1 MADDEVELDE
11 LEHHLLEDNAQDDE
25 VEDDVSGIFC
35 SLSLVINYSVGFYN
49 FDFNV
54 EKKLMTPGTR

>member
-25 VEDDVSGIFC
+25 VEDDVSSIVC
-35 SLSLVINYSVGFYN
+35 SFHSLPTIVWLLQLVLT
-49 FDFNV
+49 
-54 EKKLMTPGTR
+54 LMSN